1 MLAKLSYFLKLQGSF
16 RLVVVHLTADV
27 IQNGYEKILNCSVV
41 FFLLCLVGSCWQGRH
56 ISPDLMERIKYL
68 SNTIYSLGSLNSEA
82 SPYIHEGL
90 DICERLSS
98 EVDLCKVKCD
108 ISPILAI
115 YNNGAIGIAFS
126 EMDYDEAIRLLKSG
140 ISYAGDEKYIPY
152 FSSMSYNLVLAYYIR
167 RDTSGLK
174 YAERLYNVGVESG
187 NDNVELMGLYSLAM
201 MYDVSGNYQKALE
214 CIERVTEADYSELSF
229 LGVDALHANI
239 LYACGRGDEAE
250 TYFKSALANVNDELP
265 IISAYTY
272 MSYGDYLKD
281 KGEYLT
287 AIDMLEKGLEKSAEA
302 GDRMYD
308 FMLYRSMS
316 ETYEK
321 LGKYQDALEYFK
333 RYKNEADNVFNI
345 ERERAVS
352 ELNLKYEEE
361 RHKSEMQKR
370 ASVIVTISLVLSAM
384 SVIVIILV
392 VMYRSKNRMYLKI
405 VRHYK
410 ELMSIKE
417 DMERR
422 KESSSAGD
430 DAPHDDAV
438 QQERLDTL
446 FRSLENMMT
455 EQQVFRNPGITRDS
469 IAEALGT
476 NRTYLSKAVNEHRK
490 QNFSQ
495 YVNAYRIAYA
505 LKRLSDPEKEVSLKE
520 IAIDAGFSSFT
531 TFARQFKSEVGMP
544 PSVYREKVIELDK
557 KMG

>member
-1 MLAKLSYFLKLQGSF
+1 MSYFFKLHAHFSVSMILEAMRRVLDISIIF
-16 RLVVVHLTADV
+16 VLLLT
-27 IQNGYEKILNCSVV
+27 I
-41 FFLLCLVGSCWQGRH
+41 GSCGEKRH
-56 ISPDLMERIKYL
+56 VDPDLMERIKSL
-68 SNTIYSLGSLNSEA
+68 SNTIYSLGSLNKEA
-82 SPYIHEGL
+82 APYIHEGL
-90 DICERLSS
+90 DLCERLSS
-98 EVDLCKVKCD
+98 EVDLGKVKCD

-126 EMDYDEAIRLLKSG
+126 DMDYDEAIRLLKRG
-140 ISYAGDEKYIPY
+140 ISYAGGEKYIPY

-167 RDTSGLK
+167 RDTSGLE
-174 YAERLYNVGVESG
+174 YAERLYSVGVESG
-187 NDNVELMGLYSLAM
+187 NTNVELMGLYSLAM
-201 MYDVSGNYQKALE
+201 MHDVSGNYQKALE
-214 CIERVTEADYSELSF
+214 CIERVTEADYSELPF

-250 TYFKSALANVNDELP
+250 AYYKSALANVDDELP

-272 MSYGDYLKD
+272 MSYGNFLKE
-281 KGEYLT
+281 KGDCRT
-287 AIDMLEKGLEKSAEA
+287 AIDMLEKGLEKSGEA

-308 FMLYRSMS
+308 FMLYRSMY
-316 ETYEK
+316 EAYEK
-321 LGKYQDALEYFK
+321 LGLYREALEYFK

-405 VRHYK
+405 VRQYK
-410 ELMSIKE
+410 ELLAIKE
-417 DMERR
+417 DMD
-422 KESSSAGD
+422 KKNDVQPAGD
-430 DAPHDDAV
+430 EAQHDGAM
-438 QQERLDTL
+438 QRERLDTL
-446 FRSLENMMT
+446 FQSLENLMT
-455 EQQVFRNPGITRDS
+455 VQQVFRNPGITRDN
-469 IAEALGT
+469 IAESLGT
-476 NRTYLSKAVNEHRK
+476 NRTYLSKTVNEHRK

-495 YVNAYRIAYA
+495 YVNAYRISYA
-505 LKRLSDPEKEVSLKE
+505 LKRLSDPSKDVSLKE

-544 PSVYREKVIELDK
+544 PSVYREKVLELDR
-557 KMG
+557 KMN